1 MKKASAISPFFMSWL
16 IIAQNKHAWKFRY
29 ATAHRA
35 VDRQMQTR
43 CGPQRTAVPTKVHIQ
58 AVPILPATY
67 LVTRQWNAINHIWS
81 TVHEIINMIRRVL
94 LNEAYLQFACKFSNT
109 AAKIFNWQKKQ
120 INVLLFAHFFKLV
133 QKPMNLQN
141 YHKPLSLFLQ
151 FD

>member
-16 IIAQNKHAWKFRY
+16 IIAQNKHAWKLRY

-43 CGPQRTAVPTKVHIQ
+43 CGPQRTAALTKAHIQ
-58 AVPILPATY
+58 AVPTPPATHP
-67 LVTRQWNAINHIWS
+67 VTRQWNAINHIWS
-81 TVHEIINMIRRVL
+81 TVHEIIDMIRRVPF
-94 LNEAYLQFACKFSNT
+94 NEAYPQFACKFSNT